1 MQTAF
6 PWGCFLAEGAYKSV
20 YKVWNN
26 TKKRMEAI
34 SVMDVKSILEMG
46 NEEVIRQ
53 EVQVSTLL
61 SELVTDNKC
70 PNFIETY
77 QVFQFAYAPETLWK
91 MDASST
97 CKYEKDLQLILQQK
111 NMIIIILLWKKI
123 RNVLILKRN
132 ER

>member
-1 MQTAF
+1 
-6 PWGCFLAEGAYKSV
+6 
-20 YKVWNN
+20 
-26 TKKRMEAI
+26 MEAI

-77 QVFQFAYAPETLWK
+77 QVFQFAFAPPEELWK
-91 MDASST
+91 MDALSE
-97 CKYEKDLQLILQQK
+97 CFYEQQY
-111 NMIIIILLWKKI
+111 LATLAKKKQKS
-123 RNVLILKRN
+123 NFGV
-132 ER
+132 